1 MPISSFKYEN
11 MFTKAMLCG
20 LELYSHWV
28 PLVEVLFTGKFE
40 SSIENVASVHYCLYS
55 RFFRSSSRSIPTMAV
70 LRA

>member
-28 PLVEVLFTGKFE
+28 PLVEVF
-40 SSIENVASVHYCLYS
+40 S
-55 RFFRSSSRSIPTMAV
+55 RQSLNLPSKMLPRYVIACILVFFRSSSRSISTMAV